1 MNTCPKAQTK
11 PVNTLIFGAT
21 GGIGA
26 SLARTLPA
34 PLILAARNAK
44 KLREL
49 ELETG
54 AYAVPTDVCN
64 ELELDALAQEVIAR
78 GGLKVLIYAVGD
90 IAPSSILEL
99 NAQDLERVWR
109 ANVLGAQLVLKHFAP
124 LLEQNARAYLLG
136 AKQELVTF
144 KNFAGYAATKAA
156 LDSLAAIARLEFQRP
171 IIVVKPPAVDTDFWQ
186 KLGARVL
193 RNAISPDA
201 VAQAIALD
209 LEREPKLE
217 LQL

>member
-1 MNTCPKAQTK
+1 VKIRLKAQTK
-11 PVNTLIFGAT
+11 TVNTVIFGAT

-26 SLARTLPA
+26 SLAQILPA

-64 ELELDALAQEVIAR
+64 ELELDALVQEVVAR
-78 GGLKVLIYAVGD
+78 GGLKLLVYAVGD
-90 IAPSSILEL
+90 IAPASILTS

-124 LLEQNARAYLLG
+124 LLEPNARVYLLG

-144 KNFAGYAATKAA
+144 KNFSGYAASKAA
-156 LDSLAAIARLEFQRP
+156 LDSLAAIARLEFQCAVT
-171 IIVVKPPAVDTDFWQ
+171 VVKPPAVNTDFWQ
-186 KLGARVL
+186 KLGSKAP

-209 LEREPKLE
+209 LGQEPKLE

>member
-1 MNTCPKAQTK
+1 M
-11 PVNTLIFGAT
+11 NTLIFGAT
-21 GGIGA
+21 GGIGS

-34 PLILAARNAK
+34 PVILAARNAK

-64 ELELDALAQEVIAR
+64 ELELDALVQEVVAR
-78 GGLKVLIYAVGD
+78 GGLKVLIYAVGN
-90 IAPSSILEL
+90 IAPASIFES

-109 ANVLGAQLVLKHFAP
+109 ANFLGAQLVLKHFVP
-124 LLEQNARAYLLG
+124 LLGPNARVYLLG

-144 KNFAGYAATKAA
+144 KNFSGYAASKAA
-156 LDSLAAIARLEFQRP
+156 LDSLAAIARLEFQRSVT
-171 IIVVKPPAVDTDFWQ
+171 VVKPPAVDTDFWQ
-186 KLGARVL
+186 KLGARAP

-201 VAQAIALD
+201 VAQAILLD
-209 LEREPKLE
+209 LAQEPKPE

>member
-1 MNTCPKAQTK
+1 MNRSLKVQTK
-11 PVNTLIFGAT
+11 TVNTLIFGAT

-64 ELELDALAQEVIAR
+64 ELELDALVQEVIAR

-90 IAPSSILEL
+90 IAPASILEA

-124 LLEQNARAYLLG
+124 LLEPHARVYLLG
-136 AKQELVTF
+136 AKTELITF
-144 KNFAGYAATKAA
+144 KNFSGYAASKAA
-156 LDSLAAIARLEFQRP
+156 LDSLAAIARLELRCAVT
-171 IIVVKPPAVDTDFWQ
+171 VVKPPAVNTDFWQ
-186 KLGARVL
+186 KLGARAP
-193 RNAISPDA
+193 RNAIGADA
-201 VAQAIALD
+201 VAQAILLD
-209 LEREPKLE
+209 LAQDPKLE

>member
-1 MNTCPKAQTK
+1 MHLKAQTET
-11 PVNTLIFGAT
+11 VNTLIFGAT
-21 GGIGA
+21 GGIGS
-26 SLARTLPA
+26 SLARILPA
-34 PLILAARNAK
+34 PLMLAAKNPK

-64 ELELDALAQEVIAR
+64 ELELAALAQEVVAQ

-90 IAPSSILEL
+90 VAPASIINS

-124 LLEQNARAYLLG
+124 LLEANARVYLLG

-144 KNFAGYAATKAA
+144 KNFSGYAASKAA
-156 LDSLAAIARLEFQRP
+156 LESLAAIARLEFQC
-171 IIVVKPPAVDTDFWQ
+171 VVTLVKPPAVDTAFWQ
-186 KLGARVL
+186 KLGARPP
-193 RNAISPDA
+193 RNAISADA

-209 LEREPKLE
+209 LAQEPKLE
-217 LQL
+217 LPL

>member
-1 MNTCPKAQTK
+1 VNTRSRAQTK
-11 PVNTLIFGAT
+11 SVNSLILGAT

-26 SLARTLPA
+26 SLARILSA

-64 ELELDALAQEVIAR
+64 ELQLDALAQEVSAR
-78 GGLKVLIYAVGD
+78 GGLKLLIYAVGD
-90 IAPSSILEL
+90 IAPASILESSAL
-99 NAQDLERVWR
+99 DLERVWR

-124 LLEQNARAYLLG
+124 FLEANARVYLLG

-144 KNFAGYAATKAA
+144 KNFSGYAASKAA
-156 LDSLAAIARLEFQRP
+156 LDSLAAIARLELQCS
-171 IIVVKPPAVDTDFWQ
+171 ITVVKPPAVDTAFWQ
-186 KLGARVL
+186 KLGTRAPRS
-193 RNAISPDA
+193 AISPDA

-209 LEREPKLE
+209 LAQEPKLE
-217 LQL
+217 LVL

>member
-1 MNTCPKAQTK
+1 MNRSLKAQTK
-11 PVNTLIFGAT
+11 TVNTLIFGAT

-26 SLARTLPA
+26 SLARILPA

-64 ELELDALAQEVIAR
+64 ELELDALAQEVAAR

-90 IAPSSILEL
+90 ISPASILEA

-124 LLEQNARAYLLG
+124 LLEPHSRVYLLG
-136 AKQELVTF
+136 AKTELITF
-144 KNFAGYAATKAA
+144 KNFSGYAASKAA
-156 LDSLAAIARLEFQRP
+156 LDSLAAIARLEFRCAVT
-171 IIVVKPPAVDTDFWQ
+171 VVKPPAVNTDFWQ
-186 KLGARVL
+186 KLGTRAP
-193 RNAISPDA
+193 RNAIGADA
-201 VAQAIALD
+201 VAQAILLD
-209 LEREPKLE
+209 LAQDPKLE